1 MRNLTWVLGVLL
13 IIASSCGEEKSKKI
27 IKNTQPIA
35 ISSQPKYIQN
45 TNSTS
50 WKKNWKRN
58 NTVVFHIVGEPAT
71 LHPSNEPSTI
81 AQFIFQYTQGF
92 IVRSDLENLV
102 LQPGVIQQLPSI
114 SESKLTFTYSLRDD
128 IFWDDGSPLTLA
140 DIEFTLKV
148 NKCPLVDN
156 AQAKSYFENLKAI
169 SVDKQINTFSLTMK
183 ENYVQNVAFLSDYP
197 ILQKSFFD
205 PNGFLDEF
213 SLEDFDHKKY
223 KSTES
228 VTNWAN
234 EFNSIKYGRE
244 ITNLNGLGAYR
255 IDGWDS
261 GNSIRLVKKENHWI
275 SKLSAP
281 TKSETAH
288 PDTIIFQLNNDPNS
302 QYLEFKN
309 QNFDGSGYLSA
320 QTMTKLMADES
331 FKQNYH
337 AAFLPTFNYSYA
349 AMNLRPDGLNH
360 PSIFNDKKVRQAMA
374 YLTPVD
380 DMIDLLFEGQ
390 STQRIGAVSS
400 LKPTFNTKLKP
411 IVLDIERAKQLLSD
425 AGWADSDNDGILDKK
440 INGKTIPLE
449 FELLYMNNMSI
460 WGDMAELM
468 SEAMK
473 KAGVNAKHTA
483 VDYTILYQKAA
494 EHDFDMLL
502 LAWGG
507 TSSPDDHTQIWHSSS
522 WLNNGSN
529 FTGFGTTES
538 DSLIELSKITLNE
551 TKRIEIEYRLQELI
565 YEEQP
570 YVFLMNGTRK
580 LVLHKRFD
588 NSNMYSEKP
597 GVLLN
602 NLELSKTVKQSV
614 SLQP

>member
-1 MRNLTWVLGVLL
+1 MSL
-13 IIASSCGEEKSKKI
+13 ITIFIVSCGESKVENK
-27 IKNTQPIA
+27 TEAEMPIVQ
-35 ISSQPKYIQN
+35 SKYIH
-45 TNSTS
+45 NSNATS
-50 WKKNWKRN
+50 WKKDWKTN

-92 IVRSDLENLV
+92 IVRSNLENLV
-102 LQPGVIQQLPSI
+102 LQSGVIKQLPSV
-114 SESKLTFTYSLRDD
+114 SENKLTFIYALRDAV
-128 IFWDDGSPLTLA
+128 FWDDGTLLTLS

-148 NKCPLVDN
+148 NKCPIVEN
-156 AQAKSYFENLKAI
+156 AQAKSYFENLKSI
-169 SVDKQINTFSLTMK
+169 SLNEQENTFSLTMK

-205 PNGFLDEF
+205 PNGFLD
-213 SLEDFDHKKY
+213 SCTLEDFDSQEY
-223 KSTES
+223 KATES
-228 VTNWAN
+228 ISSWAAA
-234 EFNSIKYGRE
+234 FNSAQFGRE
-244 ITNLNGLGAYR
+244 TSNLNGLGAYR
-255 IDGWDS
+255 VDEWDA
-261 GNSIRLVKKENHWI
+261 GNSIRLVKKQNHWTA
-275 SKLSAP
+275 KLTAP
-281 TKSETAH
+281 TIYETAY

-309 QNFDGSGYLSA
+309 QNFDGSGYLSS

-331 FKQNYH
+331 FKENYH
-337 AAFLPTFNYSYA
+337 AAFLSTFNYSYA
-349 AMNLRPDGLNH
+349 AMNMRPESAGRT
-360 PSIFNDKKVRQAMA
+360 PIFTDKKVRQAMA
-374 YLTPVD
+374 YLNPVN

-400 LKPTFNTKLKP
+400 LKPTFNSELKS
-411 IVLDIERAKQLLSD
+411 ILVNIEKAKQLLAD
-425 AGWADSDNDGILDKK
+425 GGWTDTDNDGVLDKK
-440 INGKTIPLE
+440 INGKTIPLQ
-449 FELLYMNNMSI
+449 FELLCMNNMSI

-468 SEAMK
+468 SETMK
-473 KAGVNAKHTA
+473 KAGVNAKLKL
-483 VDYTILYQKAA
+483 VDYSILYQKAA

-507 TSSPDDHTQIWHSSS
+507 SSLPDDHTQIWHTSS

-551 TKRIEIEYRLQELI
+551 TKRIEIEHQLQQLI

-570 YVFLMNGTRK
+570 YLFLMNGTRK
-580 LVLHKRFD
+580 IVLHKRFD
-588 NSNMYSEKP
+588 NANMYSEKP
-597 GVLLN
+597 GGLLN
-602 NLELSKTVKQSV
+602 NLELSKTIKQSV